1 MIFYLIDFEDSFR
14 LMMGMIGFTVGF
26 IGFLLHNVVDCI
38 EEPILERS
46 LGYGWQPFGFLLLG
60 RPSSMEPWVVQP
72 WLIEFAS
79 EGNIALA
86 WLWRTGIGIILAG
99 VSSVIIV
106 YFRPS
111 AGGSGIPEL
120 IAFLNGTSIRH
131 IYNVRTLL
139 AKFISCA
146 FAVSSGKTRL
156 LKPAWL
162 LKTSY
167 PLL

>member
-1 MIFYLIDFEDSFR
+1 MIFYWIDFEDSFR

-46 LGYGWQPFGFLLLG
+46 LGYGWQPFGFLFKHCDVC
-60 RPSSMEPWVVQP
+60 RPRSPDYKVVQP

-146 FAVSSGKTRL
+146 FAVSSGKKMRDC
-156 LKPAWL
+156 
-162 LKTSY
+162 
-167 PLL
+167 